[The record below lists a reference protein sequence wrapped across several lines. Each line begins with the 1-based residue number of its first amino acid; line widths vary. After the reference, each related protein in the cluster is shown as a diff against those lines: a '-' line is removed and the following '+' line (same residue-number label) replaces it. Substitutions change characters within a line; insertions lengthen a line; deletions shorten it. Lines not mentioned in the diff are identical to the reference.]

1 MLNKIISKIKP
12 KSLDNFFSKLN
23 FFKDKHLGKAKHYLF
38 GLMNGFK
45 RFNIETLS
53 LATADDQ
60 YSYRQLHYFIDKAN
74 WDEDKLNEKRIQFLE
89 SDVRTQTKKDGCVS
103 IDDTSVR
110 KNGKHTDGAYYQ
122 YCGSEG
128 GMANCKVVVTSH
140 YSDASK
146 DFPLDA
152 ENYYEDDVSKLDL
165 ACLIIDKAIKRNLS
179 FNWINFDSWYCT
191 KQVIKKVEEHHKYF
205 ISYLKSNR
213 IVRYNNQRM
222 NVSDLVKIISAKHT
236 DEAYDLG
243 EVYVKSLG
251 KYRLVIKDKKC
262 FITNNFEKEITAD
275 EIINQYKKRWAID
288 DFYKKAKDDLSFG
301 QFQTRKGLSIM
312 RHWTM
317 VFLAHAFYL
326 HCKLKG
332 VFSKI
337 YQESINS
344 LSDFVKLL
352 QNLNLIRIAKD
363 KTNVLLAKLKL
374 NSLN

>member
-1 MLNKIISKIKP
+1 MLNKIISKVKP

-53 LATADDQ
+53 LATTDDQ
-60 YSYRQLHYFIDKAN
+60 YSYKQLHYFIDKEN

-89 SDVRTQTKKDGCVS
+89 SDARTQTKKNGCLSV
-103 IDDTSVR
+103 DDTSVR
-110 KNGKHTDGAYYQ
+110 KNGDQTDGTYYQ

-128 GMANCKVVVTSH
+128 RTANCKVAVTSH
-140 YSDASK
+140 YSDDTK
-146 DFPLDA
+146 DFPLDV
-152 ENYYEDDVSKLDL
+152 ESYYEDDVSKLDL
-165 ACLIIDKAIKRNLS
+165 ACLLIDKAIKRDLS
-179 FNWINFDSWYCT
+179 FDWIDFDSWYCT
-191 KQVIKKVEEHHKYF
+191 KQVVKKVEEHRKYF
-205 ISYLKSNR
+205 VSYLKSNR

-222 NVSDLVKIISAKHT
+222 AVSDLVKIISAEHAGET
-236 DEAYDLG
+236 FDLG

-251 KYRLVIKDKKC
+251 KYRLIVKDEKC
-262 FITNNFEKEITAD
+262 FVSNNFEEKAE
-275 EIINQYKKRWAID
+275 EVINRYKKRWAVD

-301 QFQTRKGLSIM
+301 QFQTRRGLSIM

-344 LSDFVKLL
+344 LSEFAKLM
-352 QNLNLIRIAKD
+352 QNLNLIRVAKD
-363 KTNVLLAKLKL
+363 QTNVLLAKFKL

>member
-23 FFKDKHLGKAKHYLF
+23 FFKDKHIGKAKHYLF

-60 YSYRQLHYFIDKAN
+60 YSYRQLYHFIDKAD
-74 WDEDKLNEKRIQFLE
+74 WDEDKLNERRIQFLE
-89 SDVRTQTKKDGCVS
+89 SDVRTETKKGGCVS

-110 KNGKHTDGAYYQ
+110 KNGKHTDGTYYQ

-128 GMANCKVVVTSH
+128 RMTDCKVVVTSH
-140 YSDASK
+140 YSDDTK

-152 ENYYEDDVSKLDL
+152 ENYYQDDVSKLDL
-165 ACLIIDKAIKRNLS
+165 ACSIIDRSIKRNLS

-213 IVRYNNQRM
+213 IVRYNDQRM
-222 NVSDLVKIISAKHT
+222 AVSDLVKIISAEH
-236 DEAYDLG
+236 AG
-243 EVYVKSLG
+243 ETFDCGEIYIKSLG
-251 KYRLVIKDKKC
+251 KYRLVIKDEKC
-262 FITNNFEKEITAD
+262 FVTNNFEKEITAK
-275 EIINQYKKRWAID
+275 EIIKQYKKRWAID

-317 VFLAHAFYL
+317 VFLAHSFYL

-337 YQESINS
+337 YQESIIS
-344 LSDFVKLL
+344 LSDFTKLL
-352 QNLNLIRIAKD
+352 QNLNLVRVAKD
-363 KTNVLLAKLKL
+363 QTNVLLAKFKL